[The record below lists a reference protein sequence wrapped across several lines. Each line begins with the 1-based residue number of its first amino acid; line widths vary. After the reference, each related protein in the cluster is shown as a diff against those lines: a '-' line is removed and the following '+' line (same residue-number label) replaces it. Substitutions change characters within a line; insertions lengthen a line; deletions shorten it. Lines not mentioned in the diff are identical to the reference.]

1 MVSAVAGAAVRAAVH
16 AYTTPSAP
24 AAPADSQAQLQRL
37 QHQLSDNVNCAS
49 AKTSQGKATIAAIQ
63 EKISALK
70 DQMDGKPTAAAPAT
84 TAAADTAAATSKTDS
99 AKPAAPVGS
108 TSGNLIDTYA

>member
-1 MVSAVAGAAVRAAVH
+1 MVSAVAGAAVRA
-16 AYTTPSAP
+16 YTPPAAP

-70 DQMDGKPTAAAPAT
+70 DQMDGKPTAAAPAA
-84 TAAADTAAATSKTDS
+84 TAAADTATSKTDS

>member
-16 AYTTPSAP
+16 AYTPPAAP

-49 AKTSQGKATIAAIQ
+49 AKTSQGKATIAAIE
-63 EKISALK
+63 EKIAALK
-70 DQMDGKPTAAAPAT
+70 DRMDGKPTAAAS
-84 TAAADTAAATSKTDS
+84 ADTATSTSKTDS
-99 AKPAAPVGS
+99 TRPAAPAGS

>member
-1 MVSAVAGAAVRAAVH
+1 MVSAVGGAAVRAYA
-16 AYTTPSAP
+16 TP

-49 AKTSQGKATIAAIQ
+49 AKTREGKATITAIEQ
-63 EKISALK
+63 KIAALK
-70 DQMDGKPTAAAPAT
+70 DRIDGKPGATPARPADAVKATAPT
-84 TAAADTAAATSKTDS
+84 
-99 AKPAAPVGS
+99 GS

>member
-16 AYTTPSAP
+16 AYTAPSAP

-84 TAAADTAAATSKTDS
+84 ATADTATSKTDS